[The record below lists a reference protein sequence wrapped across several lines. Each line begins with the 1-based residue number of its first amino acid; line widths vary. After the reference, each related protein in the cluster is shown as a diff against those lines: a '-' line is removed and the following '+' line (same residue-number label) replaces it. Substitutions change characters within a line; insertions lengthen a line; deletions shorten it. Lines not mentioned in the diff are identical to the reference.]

1 MPDNSQ
7 YPYTRLLPFIKDGCK
22 QIGEERDFVTYLLSM
37 DQAESIEELVRIL
50 NVTFKVLSVIHFGNR
65 KVPSYW
71 YTYSM
76 WGISESDVV
85 RDLFN
90 FFNENILIW
99 YQKQEQNPSM
109 ELRALCIANLRNS
122 SNQYKIAE
130 EIIRVKLE
138 ENAALISVINREKN
152 NFFSLYSELDSYITN
167 NYKYNEVWAKYK
179 TATKVLAGNGRI
191 FDIIEEEILKKHA
204 IDAEKLRIEY
214 KQELE
219 ERKRQEEERRKEEEE
234 KKKKEKNNMIITILI
249 ILPIL
254 FLLMFLFSK
263 IGLLGIIIIIGF
275 LGAIPKIFLTGKF

>member
-1 MPDNSQ
+1 M
-7 YPYTRLLPFIKDGCK
+7 
-22 QIGEERDFVTYLLSM
+22 E
-37 DQAESIEELVRIL
+37 QAESIEELVRIL

-71 YTYSM
+71 YKYSM

-99 YQKQEQNPSM
+99 YQKQEQNPNM

-130 EIIRVKLE
+130 EIISVKLE

-204 IDAEKLRIEY
+204 IDAEKLRLEY

-219 ERKRQEEERRKEEEE
+219 ERKRQEEEWE
-234 KKKKEKNNMIITILI
+234 KLKIKGKRNKIINRIIICGITLI
-249 ILPIL
+249 IMIPIMSFLDGIFSLIVIPLLL
-254 FLLMFLFSK
+254 FF
-263 IGLLGIIIIIGF
+263 IGGLL
-275 LGAIPKIFLTGKF
+275 L